1 MGDAPRDW
9 EGQVIDGIFPLKKY
23 LGGSDHSAVFLTDYT
38 EGESGRAA
46 IKFVPA
52 ERATADLILT
62 NWRVAAQ
69 MAHPNLLRIF
79 RAGRCRVDGND
90 LLYVVMEHAD
100 EGLGDILPTR
110 ALTPEET
117 REMLNPVLDALEFLH
132 GKGFIHGDLKPANIL
147 AAGDQLKLSSDM
159 ISRAGEAQSASR
171 KSSVY
176 DAPEAISGMR
186 TTAGDV
192 WALGTT
198 LVEVLTQK
206 VPEWQP
212 GPHREPVV
220 PESMPE
226 PFWDIARRCLRLEP
240 DRRATVAEVAERL
253 NTRVAA
259 ATATGAIAAA
269 ETAKAAAAASAQPA
283 LGAPQPA
290 VTSASNANVATA
302 NAATAAAIPSRAITS
317 RMAAPAIPA
326 IGTGTG
332 PTTSPAA
339 RAPYSARAA
348 VPAPASVA
356 AKPTQRV
363 EPALEPRRT
372 DGRVPARSK
381 YFGALVAAALVFAA
395 IVTIPRLVTR
405 RAAAPAT
412 PASSSHVSD
421 EALSKPAVVSK
432 PATTKAAETS
442 ASTGRKAPKKDVAT
456 SGAATPPNAGKA
468 AATAKTESL
477 TPASTKG
484 TAAATKPAPAV
495 NNDASPR
502 PAATRVDASKGEV
515 LDQVM
520 PDISS
525 KARATIH
532 GHVRVAVKVRVDA
545 AGAVTDASLDSA
557 GPSAFFADAAL
568 KAARKWAFTPPE
580 ANGKS
585 IASEWLLHFVFTST
599 DTKVTPQQVAP

>member
-1 MGDAPRDW
+1 MGDTPRDW

-52 ERATADLILT
+52 ERATADLVLT

-100 EGLGDILPTR
+100 EGLADILPTR

-132 GKGFIHGDLKPANIL
+132 GKGFVHGDLKPANVL
-147 AAGDQLKLSSDM
+147 AAGDQLKLSSDL
-159 ISRAGEAQSASR
+159 ISRAGEAQTAPR

-220 PESMPE
+220 PESVPE

-259 ATATGAIAAA
+259 ATATGAIAAI
-269 ETAKAAAAASAQPA
+269 ETAKAAAASAHTA
-283 LGAPQPA
+283 IATPQPA
-290 VTSASNANVATA
+290 VLNANPPAANFELSAPLTNTASASPLG
-302 NAATAAAIPSRAITS
+302 AAAV
-317 RMAAPAIPA
+317 PA

-332 PTTSPAA
+332 PKLPPPA
-339 RAPYSARAA
+339 RAPYSVRAA
-348 VPAPASVA
+348 VPAPASATPRVG
-356 AKPTQRV
+356 QRV
-363 EPALEPRRT
+363 EPELQPHQSAGTAPN
-372 DGRVPARSK
+372 RSK
-381 YFGALVAAALVFAA
+381 YFGALIAGALLFAVFLT
-395 IVTIPRLVTR
+395 VPRLMR
-405 RAAAPAT
+405 RRVD
-412 PASSSHVSD
+412 S
-421 EALSKPAVVSK
+421 
-432 PATTKAAETS
+432 
-442 ASTGRKAPKKDVAT
+442 
-456 SGAATPPNAGKA
+456 AATPPRPSELTEVAPAEPVVPAKTGTSIPASAEKKIAKKNASANAVPAPRSASKA
-468 AATAKTESL
+468 PATTSTESL
-477 TPASTKG
+477 TPASDKG
-484 TAAATKPAPAV
+484 AALSAKAV
-495 NNDASPR
+495 PSAKSDAQ
-502 PAATRVDASKGEV
+502 PAATPAASRVDASKGEV

-520 PDISS
+520 PDVTS

-532 GHVRVAVKVRVDA
+532 GHVRVAVKVHVDA
-545 AGAVTDASLDSA
+545 AGAVSDARLDSA

-580 ANGKS
+580 MNGKS
-585 IASEWLLHFVFTST
+585 VGSEWLLYFVFTST
-599 DTKVTPQQVAP
+599 DTKVTPKQLTP